1 MHAVLMPLIQSGSS
15 LKNPWISRLE
25 VLEIKIW
32 IYSKF
37 YMFIKEFC
45 IKISL
50 LYRNETSWAEHENK
64 GKYYHRELCHKNS
77 FFFFW
82 LFFLG
87 GVFFLTIS
95 INDKWTYVY
104 MHVKTFFCEYC
115 LNKIYKNGLS
125 ACSNQREKRQSV
137 VIIVNKYSNVEIRWF
152 SVCFIN
158 DLICF

>member
-1 MHAVLMPLIQSGSS
+1 MVLHLKIHEYQDLKYWRSKYEYILSFTCSSRSFASRYHYYIEMKLLELNMKIKGNTITGSCATR
-15 LKNPWISRLE
+15 I
-25 VLEIKIW
+25 V
-32 IYSKF
+32 
-37 YMFIKEFC
+37 
-45 IKISL
+45 
-50 LYRNETSWAEHENK
+50 
-64 GKYYHRELCHKNS
+64 